1 LGVPSLLTTLL
12 ILMIG
17 LLIARLLAGRLA
29 RWAVPAI
36 VLELLVGFALGNTL
50 LPFASIAPL
59 SGLTELGVLTL
70 FFQVGMEVRSDLL
83 SASAFTILRLV
94 GLSCLTPL
102 LAFWPLT
109 HGFAMAAPTAWLC
122 LAVLSATGTGVTLR
136 LLSQRSA
143 LRTPSGRL
151 LVAVSV
157 LDDLPAIGLLSLAMA
172 SGGSSLAKGS
182 QVGPSLWLGLLAAAA
197 SYWLSGWW
205 GRQRPSQ
212 RLDAL
217 TVLILLIGSAWLGEI
232 SGFTSLLGALWGGIL
247 LNRLVP
253 VNGEASQ
260 MLEVLSEVFLPL
272 YFISVGMRLSAETL
286 LQPKAWLLA
295 LALVGLGVLSKLIC
309 GLGVSGA
316 DRARGVDRQLV
327 VFGLIPRGLPGLVFA
342 TTALSAG
349 LINGV
354 EFSALVLM
362 VTVTTVLGLL
372 LLDRRIMQLNRV
384 GQNPST

>member
-1 LGVPSLLTTLL
+1 
-12 ILMIG
+12 MIG

-102 LAFWPLT
+102 LAFWPLA

-260 MLEVLSEVFLPL
+260 VLEVLSEVFLPL

-372 LLDRRIMQLNRV
+372 LLDRRIMQLNRA